1 MHRGGQRGKGE
12 LTLVAVEE
20 EGLGRKGEGDRRRRC
35 GGQRED
41 ELGNGDLGFFAAV
54 LGSAEVD
61 GGGAVAFPCSC
72 GYGGDRGDDGELLK
86 LRPWCSRQKIQKTN
100 KIFREKIGED
110 LGEERGW
117 RRRSGGGGS
126 LGLAL
131 ELRP

>member
-41 ELGNGDLGFFAAV
+41 ELGDGDLGFFAAI

-72 GYGGDRGDDGELLK
+72 GYGGDRGDGGELLK
-86 LRPWCSRQKIQKTN
+86 LRTWRSVRKFRKQTN
-100 KIFREKIGED
+100 FQREKIGGSGRGEGMAAAIRRWGKKEGED
-110 LGEERGW
+110 G
-117 RRRSGGGGS
+117 
-126 LGLAL
+126 
-131 ELRP
+131 